1 MSCNAKHEPTEVIPH
16 DGEIDYESGVH
27 GFSEGIAIQMQI
39 YLR

>member
-1 MSCNAKHEPTEVIPH
+1 MSRQVIPK

-27 GFSEGIAIQMQI
+27 RFSEGIAIQIPI